1 MAEYFNRLLG
11 ACDRRVVF
19 GAMVRLDC
27 HVDQFVISP
36 QQRSIRIAALR
47 LVRHDRNHGGK
58 FSDADLPDM
67 QIGHDRIAIALHR
80 TANFVRQI

>member
-11 ACDRRVVF
+11 ARGRRVIF
-19 GAMVRLDC
+19 GAMVRLDR
-27 HVDQFVISP
+27 HVDKFAVSA

-47 LVRHDRNHGGK
+47 FVRHDRNHGGK

-80 TANFVRQI
+80 TANFFRQI